1 MYPEQYKYTN
11 DHEWI
16 DVSGD
21 QGQVGITDYA
31 QKQLGDIVYL
41 DLPDVGRS
49 FKKGDVLGTVES
61 VKAVSE
67 IFSPVS
73 GEVMEV
79 NSTLTSRPEAVNQ
92 DPHGSWIVRLR
103 LTNPAELDEL
113 LGAAQYS
120 ELAK

>member
-1 MYPEQYKYTN
+1 MYPEHYKYTN

-16 DVSGD
+16 GVNGD
-21 QGQVGITDYA
+21 RGQVGITDYA

-49 FKKGDVLGTVES
+49 FKKGDVLGSVES

-73 GEVMEV
+73 GEVVEV
-79 NSTLTSRPEAVNQ
+79 NRTLASRPEAVNQ
-92 DPHGSWIVRLR
+92 DPHGSWMVTLR
-103 LTNPAELDEL
+103 LTNPAELDGL

>member
-1 MYPEQYKYTN
+1 MYPEHYKYTN

-21 QGQVGITDYA
+21 HGQVGITDYA

-73 GEVMEV
+73 GEVTEV
-79 NSTLTSRPEAVNQ
+79 NRTLTSRPEAVNQ
-92 DPHGSWIVRLR
+92 DPHGSWIVRLK
-103 LTNPAELDEL
+103 LTNPAELSEL

>member
-1 MYPEQYKYTN
+1 MYPEHYKYTN

-41 DLPDVGRS
+41 ELPEVGKS

-73 GEVMEV
+73 GEVTEV
-79 NSTLTSRPEAVNQ
+79 NGTLTSRPEAVNQ
-92 DPHGSWIVRLR
+92 DPHGSWIVRLK

-113 LGAAQYS
+113 LGAAQYA

>member
-1 MYPEQYKYTN
+1 MYPEHYKYTN

-16 DVSGD
+16 GVNGD
-21 QGQVGITDYA
+21 RGQVGITDYA

-49 FKKGDVLGTVES
+49 FKKGDVLGSVES

-73 GEVMEV
+73 GEVVDV
-79 NSTLTSRPEAVNQ
+79 NRALASRPEAVNQ
-92 DPHGSWIVRLR
+92 DPHGSWMVTLR
-103 LTNPAELDEL
+103 LTNPAELDGL

>member
-73 GEVMEV
+73 GEVTEV
-79 NSTLTSRPEAVNQ
+79 NSTLASRPEAVNQ
-92 DPHGSWIVRLR
+92 DPHGSWIVRLK
-103 LTNPAELDEL
+103 LANPAELDQL

>member
-1 MYPEQYKYTN
+1 MYPESYKYTN

-16 DVSGD
+16 HVSGD

>member
-1 MYPEQYKYTN
+1 MYPEHYKYTN

-16 DVSGD
+16 GVNGD
-21 QGQVGITDYA
+21 LGQIGITDYA

-49 FKKGDVLGTVES
+49 FKKGDVLGSVES

-73 GEVMEV
+73 GEVIEV
-79 NSTLTSRPEAVNQ
+79 NRALASRPEAVNQ
-92 DPHGSWIVRLR
+92 DPHGSWMVTLR
-103 LTNPAELDEL
+103 LTNPAELDGL

>member
-73 GEVMEV
+73 GEVTEV

-92 DPHGSWIVRLR
+92 DPHGSWIVRLK
-103 LTNPAELDEL
+103 LANPAELDQL